1 MCVGTNTLVQS
12 NFGDMVV
19 VVIIWRATESW
30 LVQVAGNITFFSD
43 ILSPY
48 RMELVS
54 SVSLNGR
61 VD

>member
-1 MCVGTNTLVQS
+1 MNTLVQS
-12 NFGDMVV
+12 NFGDMVA
-19 VVIIWRATESW
+19 VVIIWRATGSW
-30 LVQVAGNITFFSD
+30 LVQGAGKITFFSD
-43 ILSPY
+43 TLSPY